1 MVLWR
6 PGTILAPFNLFAKT
20 EYKISLTKVD
30 LPDPLTPVTA
40 TNAANGKV
48 TSIFCRLFSFASF
61 IVNDF
66 FRSISLRFLG
76 IAITDLPDK

>member
-6 PGTILAPFNLFAKT
+6 PGTILAPFSLLANT
-20 EYKISLTKVD
+20 EYKMSLTSVD

-48 TSIFCRLFSFASF
+48 TSIFCKLFSLASF
-61 IVNDF
+61 TIKDF
-66 FRSISLRFLG
+66 FGSISLRFFG